1 MNFIFRIKCLRASG
15 GNSSAAAVE
24 YKTLKYPQRTCGQ
37 DSLLGLIDAKFLH
50 VSWCK
55 ENVGKECKSDKKIVI
70 GRKGCLSA
78 GGQQK
83 AGWYWRCGRRPYSF
97 CDVLWHT
104 DGSWHNTDRLSFCAL
119 TPTLTP
125 LLQNGCFLSVHG
137 SMPQSSD
144 LIDRHTDRL
153 IWKILLPFPTW
164 FLSSFFNPFSIAF
177 PLYSHLNL
185 DEAVAHMQRSWKSQL
200 NDLKW
205 TSTVT
210 NSSFLC

>member
-70 GRKGCLSA
+70 WRKGCLSA

-104 DGSWHNTDRLSFCAL
+104 DGSWHNTDRLILCSHTHSHSSSPKWMFSLCSRFHASVVWL
-119 TPTLTP
+119 DRQTHRQINLKNITTFLYLIP
-125 LLQNGCFLSVHG
+125 LL
-137 SMPQSSD
+137 
-144 LIDRHTDRL
+144 
-153 IWKILLPFPTW
+153 
-164 FLSSFFNPFSIAF
+164 FF
-177 PLYSHLNL
+177 
-185 DEAVAHMQRSWKSQL
+185 
-200 NDLKW
+200 
-205 TSTVT
+205 
-210 NSSFLC
+210 